1 MTQEDLIIGLIY
13 IMADEKNPELINM
26 LQKSSVLVN
35 SESSSD
41 SILYASLNALKDSP
55 SFRQNLNNYFIKEFN
70 SDDITYSM
78 DGGKSTKVAK
88 KPVPKYDKVTGEGGT
103 KVGGLLRNIFTPEN
117 VQTLIAGGIG
127 FATTKL
133 ADSASKKGNQQA
145 IDYENAKA
153 AAAAAATAL
162 KESSGSAGS
171 DGGGSG
177 GKKSPK
183 WVLPVA
189 IGGGLLII
197 GVVVYIAMKK
207 K

>member
-13 IMADEKNPELINM
+13 IMAEERNPELINM
-26 LQKSSVLVN
+26 LQKSSVLVT

-41 SILYASLNALKDSP
+41 SILDASLNALKDSP

-70 SDDITYSM
+70 SDDRTYSNSN
-78 DGGKSTKVAK
+78 GKTFV
-88 KPVPKYDKVTGEGGT
+88 KYDKVTGTGGS

-197 GVVVYIAMKK
+197 GVVVYFAMKK

>member
-13 IMADEKNPELINM
+13 IMAEERNPELINM
-26 LQKSSVLVN
+26 LQKSSVLVT

-41 SILYASLNALKDSP
+41 SILDASLNALKDSP

-70 SDDITYSM
+70 SDDNTYSNN
-78 DGGKSTKVAK
+78 GGDFV
-88 KPVPKYDKVTGEGGT
+88 KYDKVSGTGGS
-103 KVGGLLRNIFTPEN
+103 KVGNLLRQTFTKEN

-127 FATTKL
+127 YATTKL
-133 ADSASKKGNQQA
+133 ANAASKKGNQQA

-162 KESSGSAGS
+162 KESSGSAGG
-171 DGGGSG
+171 DGAGSG
-177 GKKSPK
+177 DKKTPK

-189 IGGGLLII
+189 IGGGLL
-197 GVVVYIAMKK
+197 VVGLIVFFAMKK

>member
-13 IMADEKNPELINM
+13 IMAEERNPELINM
-26 LQKSSVLVN
+26 LQKSSVLVT

-41 SILYASLNALKDSP
+41 SILDASLNALKDSP

-70 SDDITYSM
+70 SDDRTYSNGNG
-78 DGGKSTKVAK
+78 D
-88 KPVPKYDKVTGEGGT
+88 KYDPVTKAGGT
-103 KVGGLLRNIFTPEN
+103 KVGNLLRQVFTPEN

-133 ADSASKKGNQQA
+133 ANAASKKGNQQA
-145 IDYENAKA
+145 IDYEKAKA
-153 AAAAAATAL
+153 EAAANELAL
-162 KESSGSAGS
+162 KESSGSGAS
-171 DGGGSG
+171 KTND
-177 GKKSPK
+177 GKKTTPK

-197 GVVVYIAMKK
+197 GVVVYFAMKK